1 MTTSTTVPDTAVQPA
16 DGQWWQPER
25 LQVPDD
31 APTDLVE
38 MAAGFE
44 PPVLTADTVLDPWR
58 ASALGGLLGR
68 GALAVGEDLPLG
80 WHEIWFRDP
89 LASGGVAEDGHAEE
103 HALMPRRRPRRRVY
117 AGATLAQ
124 HHPFVVGDEVT
135 RTSGVTDCRL
145 VPGRTGWLMIITESH
160 RYAVDGQLRL
170 VETRRVALRHDAPE
184 NPDAAGAKPRAAAD
198 PAPVTADAGLALEV
212 TADPVMLF
220 RFSALTYNPHRIH
233 YDREYATGVEG
244 HADLLVHGPLTA
256 LLALE
261 AVRAAGVPAP
271 TPASYDFRLRG
282 PAYVGR
288 PVSFS
293 VREADGT
300 AEVTGAQE
308 GRLVLTGTVAGS

>member
-1 MTTSTTVPDTAVQPA
+1 MTTSTTGHDAAAQPV
-16 DGQWWQPER
+16 DGQWWRPGR
-25 LQVPDD
+25 LQVPGD
-31 APTDLVE
+31 APDVLVE
-38 MAAGFE
+38 MAADFE
-44 PPVLTADTVLDPWR
+44 PPVLDAATVLDPWR

-68 GALAVGEDLPLG
+68 GALVVGDDLPLG

-117 AGATLAQ
+117 AGATLSQ
-124 HHPFVVGDEVT
+124 RHPFVVGDEVS

-160 RYAVDGQLRL
+160 RYAVDGRL
-170 VETRRVALRHDAPE
+170 FLEETRRVALRHDAPA
-184 NPDAAGAKPRAAAD
+184 DTDRATATPRAAAD
-198 PAPVTADAGLALEV
+198 PAPSTADADLALEV

-261 AVRAAGVPAP
+261 AVRAAGVPSP
-271 TPASYDFRLRG
+271 TTARYDFRLRG
-282 PAYVGR
+282 PAYMGR

-308 GRLVLTGTVAGS
+308 GRLVLTGTLAGA